1 MRQGIPPVGRD
12 VSVWANDMRRW
23 LSRALDSLTFK
34 QAGAGAPADQDG
46 VMLWDAAA
54 GYPVVSKDGV
64 WRQIVLSDGYA
75 MLHVSTSI
83 TAAAANT
90 AYSVTWDSPPDTLG
104 GLTVSGSEVTFTEAG
119 KYIITFTA
127 QIKSSSAST
136 VAFWFWPRING
147 VDVTES
153 TMKAS
158 LHNNGA
164 TIVVARTAL
173 FAFAAGDK
181 LIARWATD
189 STNGS
194 LSAEAATAFAP
205 SAPAATMTISR
216 VSA

>member
-1 MRQGIPPVGRD
+1 MRQGVPPVGRD
-12 VSVWANDMRRW
+12 VAMWANDMRRW
-23 LSRALDSLTFK
+23 LARTMDSLTFK
-34 QAGAGAPADQDG
+34 TAGAGAPTDEDG
-46 VMLWDAAA
+46 VMLWDAVG
-54 GYPVVSKDGV
+54 GYPVVSKGGE
-64 WRQIVLSDGYA
+64 WRQVVLSDGYA
-75 MLHVSTSI
+75 MLHISSSV

-90 AYSVTWDSPPDTLG
+90 AYSITWDSPPDTLG
-104 GLTVSGSEVTFTEAG
+104 GLTVSGGDVTFTEGG

-136 VAFWFWPRING
+136 VTFWFWPRING
-147 VDVTES
+147 TDAPES

-173 FAFAAGDK
+173 FSFAAGDV
-181 LIARWATD
+181 LTARWATD

-216 VSA
+216 VAA

>member
-12 VSVWANDMRRW
+12 VAVWANDMRRW
-23 LSRALDSLTFK
+23 LARALDSLTFK

-75 MLHVSTSI
+75 MLQISTSV

-90 AYSVTWDSPPDTLG
+90 AYSLTWDSPPMANNG
-104 GLTVSGSEVTFTEAG
+104 VSVSGSELTFAEG
-119 KYIITFTA
+119 GQYLITFTA

-136 VAFWFWPRING
+136 VNFWFWPRING
-147 VDVTES
+147 TDVPGS

-164 TIVVARTAL
+164 TIVVARSAL
-173 FAFAAGDK
+173 FSFTAGDK

-189 STNGS
+189 STSGS

-205 SAPAATMTISR
+205 ATPAVTLTVTR
-216 VSA
+216 VTA